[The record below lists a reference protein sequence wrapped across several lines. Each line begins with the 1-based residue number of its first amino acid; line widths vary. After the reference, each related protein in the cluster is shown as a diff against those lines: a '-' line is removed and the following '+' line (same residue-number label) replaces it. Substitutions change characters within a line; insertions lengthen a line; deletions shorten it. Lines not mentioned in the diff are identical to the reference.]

1 MTTTEENPAAL
12 TSELEVLTGEYEIDA
27 ANTRLGFTA
36 RYAMVAD
43 VHGWFGEF
51 SGRISLEGHDLARSR
66 VAMRILTDS
75 LDSGQAQRDAH
86 LRSSDFLDVDTY
98 PEMLFKSTTVEVAG
112 PGLWCVVGELTI
124 CAVTRPFS
132 LNLTLIGSATGPD
145 GRALV
150 GFRGTGSL
158 SRTEFGLRWNKVLET
173 GGVLVGDEV
182 DLCLDVTLTKTQPSV
197 TVAPSAPAGSRGR
210 SRWWRRTRGSQA

>member
-1 MTTTEENPAAL
+1 
-12 TSELEVLTGEYEIDA
+12 
-27 ANTRLGFTA
+27 
-36 RYAMVAD
+36 
-43 VHGWFGEF
+43 
-51 SGRISLEGHDLARSR
+51 
-66 VAMRILTDS
+66 

-98 PEMLFKSTTVEVAG
+98 PEMLFKSTRVEVAG

-132 LNLTLIGSATGPD
+132 LNLNLIGSATGPD

-197 TVAPSAPAGSRGR
+197 TVAPSTPAGSRGR
-210 SRWWRRTRGSQA
+210 SRWWRRAHVSQA